1 MSVILTAPASF
12 RFTYATSPERHRR
25 AAELM
30 GVPVHDLSDA
40 ERREALPRAL
50 ASLMRDVGIPNG
62 LTAVGYAERDVP
74 SLIAGTLKQPRL
86 LSGAPRTV
94 GAAELE
100 GILVESMRVW

>member
-1 MSVILTAPASF
+1 
-12 RFTYATSPERHRR
+12 
-25 AAELM
+25 M
-30 GVPVHDLSDA
+30 GVPVRDLSDS

-62 LTAVGYAERDVP
+62 LSAVGYAQSDVP

-100 GILVESMRVW
+100 GILVDSLRVW